1 MFWRHSCTS
10 RPSGSFSVEEW
21 AALNAGLHSS
31 HSVTRSVLVTG
42 SAVVGALGLLLWAHT
57 TSLQHQLE
65 DKIDQ
70 SYAHLQTKVVDRM
83 GIFEDKV
90 DKKFEDKKEMLEGKM
105 EKLKAEMKSDAMAAK
120 ADIMNK
126 LMEMQQS
133 AAGLKRGWFGL

>member
-21 AALNAGLHSS
+21 AALNTACHSN
-31 HSVTRSVLVTG
+31 HNVTRFALLTG
-42 SAVVGALGLLLWAHT
+42 TAVVGSLELLLWAHT
-57 TSLQHQLE
+57 TSLRLQLE

-70 SYAHLQTKVVDRM
+70 SSAHLQTKVVDRM

-133 AAGLKRGWFGL
+133 AAGSKRGWFGL